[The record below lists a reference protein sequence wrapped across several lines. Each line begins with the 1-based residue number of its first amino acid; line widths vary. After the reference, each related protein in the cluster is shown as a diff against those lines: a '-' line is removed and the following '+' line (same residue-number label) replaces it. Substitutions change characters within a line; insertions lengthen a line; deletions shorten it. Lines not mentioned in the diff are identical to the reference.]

1 MPTPN
6 ARLTNAGPT
15 NAGLTNGGLT
25 HANLAKA
32 AQTLGIVA
40 AAALVVFMPMMVELF
55 DLMQYTIF
63 AVMGILALSLGF
75 IWGFGGIMSFGQ
87 TAFFGLGAYTFAV
100 TAINTDGGWSAV
112 ALAVLVPAVFA
123 AVLGYFMFY
132 GRISDVYLGV
142 ITLTVTLI
150 LFNVVNS
157 TAGDAY
163 TIGDAPLGGFN
174 GIPAV
179 PGLSMPGNPDYFF
192 GPEENWYLSAGC
204 LLLVYLLLKGVLRTH
219 FGRVV
224 VAVRENETRA
234 ALLGY
239 DPRIYK
245 LLAFVIGGGVAG
257 LAGCLFTNWGAFVSP
272 TVFSLSTAAQII
284 IWVTIGGLGTLL
296 GPVIGCFLM
305 QYLILQI
312 GTQQSFNA
320 DLVMGAILLAFVL
333 AMPMGLVP
341 MARLLA
347 WRVIE
352 RLWPAGAGGQDADT
366 ADAAPDARMAEGA
379 K

>member
-1 MPTPN
+1 MGLDIRTVSK
-6 ARLTNAGPT
+6 AG
-15 NAGLTNGGLT
+15 
-25 HANLAKA
+25 
-32 AQTLGIVA
+32 QTIGVLI
-40 AAALVVFMPMMVELF
+40 AALLIVFMPAMVELF

-63 AVMGILALSLGF
+63 VVMGVLALSLGF
-75 IWGFGGIMSFGQ
+75 IWGFGGILSFGQ

-100 TAINTDGGWSAV
+100 TAINTDGGWAAV
-112 ALAVLVPAVFA
+112 GLAVLVPAIFA

-163 TIGDAPLGGFN
+163 TIGNAALGGFN

-179 PGLSMPGNPDYFF
+179 PGLSMPGDPDFFF

-204 LLLVYLLLKGVLRTH
+204 LLLVYLALKGLLRTH

-245 LLAFVIGGGVAG
+245 LMVFVVGGAVAG
-257 LAGCLFTNWGAFVSP
+257 LAGGLFTNWGAFVSP

-284 IWVTIGGLGTLL
+284 IWVTIGGLGTLV
-296 GPVIGCFLM
+296 GPVLGCFIM
-305 QYLILQI
+305 QYLVMQI
-312 GTQQSFNA
+312 GTQQTFNA
-320 DLVMGAILLAFVL
+320 DLVMGAILLGFVM
-333 AMPMGLVP
+333 AIPMGLVP
-341 MARLLA
+341 LMRLGLVGLVMRLLPGKA
-347 WRVIE
+347 R
-352 RLWPAGAGGQDADT
+352 ASDATVTETT
-366 ADAAPDARMAEGA
+366 AVEGA

>member
-1 MPTPN
+1 M
-6 ARLTNAGPT
+6 
-15 NAGLTNGGLT
+15 GLDIRTLSKTG
-25 HANLAKA
+25 
-32 AQTLGIVA
+32 QTIGVII
-40 AAALVVFMPMMVELF
+40 AALLIVFMPAMVELF

-63 AVMGILALSLGF
+63 VVMGVLALSLGF
-75 IWGFGGIMSFGQ
+75 IWGFGGILSFGQ

-100 TAINTDGGWSAV
+100 TAINTDGSWAAV
-112 ALAVLVPAVFA
+112 GLAVLVPAVFA
-123 AVLGYFMFY
+123 AILGYFMFY

-163 TIGDAPLGGFN
+163 TIGNAALGGFN

-179 PGLSMPGNPDYFF
+179 PGLSMPGDPDFFF

-204 LLLVYLLLKGVLRTH
+204 LLLVYLALKGLLRTH

-245 LLAFVIGGGVAG
+245 LMVFVVGGAVAG
-257 LAGCLFTNWGAFVSP
+257 LAGGLFTNWGAFVSP

-284 IWVTIGGLGTLL
+284 IWVTIGGLGTLV
-296 GPVIGCFLM
+296 GPVLGCFIM
-305 QYLILQI
+305 QYLVMQI
-312 GTQQSFNA
+312 GTQQTFNA
-320 DLVMGAILLAFVL
+320 DLVMGAILLGFVM
-333 AMPMGLVP
+333 AIPMGLVP
-341 MARLLA
+341 LMRLGLVGLVMRLL
-347 WRVIE
+347 
-352 RLWPAGAGGQDADT
+352 PARARASDATVTETT
-366 ADAAPDARMAEGA
+366 AVEGA